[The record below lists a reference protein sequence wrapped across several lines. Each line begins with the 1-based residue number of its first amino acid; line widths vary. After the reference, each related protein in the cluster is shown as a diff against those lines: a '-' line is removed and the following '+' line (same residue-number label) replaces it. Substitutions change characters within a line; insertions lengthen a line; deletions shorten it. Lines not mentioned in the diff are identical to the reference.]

1 MLPVVSKVVTH
12 KKHSSKNLQMFRKI
26 GSSHQK
32 FSEKLHKF
40 YRKTLVFEAFVNK
53 VTNQRPSTLSKKDSS
68 TGVFQGNLQNLE
80 TSILKNICKGLLLGK
95 LLCWRRLKFEIVLLS
110 EAAFKITILKKKLN
124 KQIYAKFRIIC

>member
-12 KKHSSKNLQMFRKI
+12 KKHSSKNLQMFWKI

-68 TGVFQGNLQNLE
+68 TGVF
-80 TSILKNICKGLLLGK
+80 
-95 LLCWRRLKFEIVLLS
+95 
-110 EAAFKITILKKKLN
+110 
-124 KQIYAKFRIIC
+124 